1 MMDRRIVSGTCLI
14 CLPALAAS
22 ALTLAGYFLVVAPR
36 FRAQEAKRA
45 LAAYRERAEDLKE
58 DPSLGAGV
66 EPARRGTWRVM
77 RPGRWGFFEEGE
89 TATVWYLEGT
99 RNQSLV
105 VPREAVAPVD
115 WATFS
120 ILLFLLGLLWALTL
134 SGCLYFRASIRV
146 RDDFVAATAH
156 DLTTPLVALRRF
168 IGTNDDEA
176 RRMADRLM
184 RLVANL
190 TAFLRLGAR
199 RPTPDM
205 KRVDLVKAFSE
216 AYWLVRDDYRWIR
229 AGEDVAV
236 EGPQEL
242 FAEGDETQIVQIFWN
257 LLSNDLK
264 YAAPFGPIAVRFEE
278 KGAEAVCVS
287 FLDRGPG
294 MSARDQRKAFTRY
307 YRAKSVL
314 KSGKGGFGIGL
325 STAREMARAMG
336 GDITVSAREGG
347 GSVFTLV
354 LGKATAS

>member
-1 MMDRRIVSGTCLI
+1 MIDRRIASGTCLI

-36 FRAQEAKRA
+36 FRAQEEKRV

-77 RPGRWGFFEEGE
+77 RPGRWGFFEDGE
-89 TATVWYLEGT
+89 TATVWYLEGA
-99 RNQSLV
+99 RSQSYV
-105 VPREAVAPVD
+105 VPREAAHAVD
-115 WATFS
+115 WATAS
-120 ILLFLLGLLWALTL
+120 ILFVLLGLLWALTL
-134 SGCLYFRASIRV
+134 TGCLYFRASIRV

-176 RRMADRLM
+176 RLMAERLM

-199 RPTPDM
+199 RPAPEM
-205 KRVDLVKAFSE
+205 KAIDLVKAFSE
-216 AYWLVRDDYRWIR
+216 AYLLVRDDYRWIR
-229 AGEDVAV
+229 SGEDIAI
-236 EGPQEL
+236 EGEKAL
-242 FAEGDETQIVQIFWN
+242 LAEGDETQVVQIFWN

-264 YAAPFGPIAVRFEE
+264 YAAPFGPIAVRFEDR
-278 KGAEAVCVS
+278 GATVRVS

-294 MSARDQRKAFTRY
+294 MRARDRRRVFTRY

-347 GSVFTLV
+347 GSVFALV
-354 LGKATAS
+354 LGKATS